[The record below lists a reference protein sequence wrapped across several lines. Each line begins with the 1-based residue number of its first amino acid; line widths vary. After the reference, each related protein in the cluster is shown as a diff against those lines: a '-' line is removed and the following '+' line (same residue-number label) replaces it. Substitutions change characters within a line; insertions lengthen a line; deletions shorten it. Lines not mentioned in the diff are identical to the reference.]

1 MVRYLNPAD
10 PNRTRITKADK
21 DFPHRLD
28 FRDIKLPVK
37 TRDILK
43 IGKKNSVSI
52 SVFDYEN
59 KVRYPIYASK
69 KCYEGKHVDLLLI
82 VEGEKKGYLLIEDF
96 NTFMCDHTLHRGRK
110 HFCRY
115 CFQVFSSEEI
125 LKSHIK
131 DCFKNNG
138 KQTIKMS
145 QNGEYNKFKNSGKKL
160 NHHLWFILNLKVF
173 KYLKIKENKILMI
186 LKLTN
191 VKNMLL
197 VVMVIN

>member
-1 MVRYLNPAD
+1 MY
-10 PNRTRITKADK
+10 
-21 DFPHRLD
+21 
-28 FRDIKLPVK
+28 
-37 TRDILK
+37 
-43 IGKKNSVSI
+43 
-52 SVFDYEN
+52 
-59 KVRYPIYASK
+59 
-69 KCYEGKHVDLLLI
+69 
-82 VEGEKKGYLLIEDF
+82 
-96 NTFMCDHTLHRGRK
+96 DHTLHRGRK

-145 QNGEYNKFKNSGKKL
+145 ENSEYNKFKNLGKKL
-160 NHHLWFILNLKVF
+160 NHRLWFILNLKVF
-173 KYLKIKENKILMI
+173 KYLKTKESKILMI

-197 VVMVIN
+197 LVVMVIN